1 MIILYG
7 LPVST
12 YTAKLRLA
20 LHWRG
25 IAYEE
30 RAPEG
35 SYRSPAWRQ
44 KVPMGTIPAIEHEGF
59 FLAESES
66 ILEYLEEVFPQR
78 RLLPE
83 GAQQRGRVRMLAR
96 LHDLHVEPRVRALF
110 PLISQ
115 RNLRPQLP
123 ALLEALQDKL
133 ERLGEVVEAGPYIA
147 GAQPS
152 LADCGFAVS
161 LPLAQRLLE
170 VMGQK
175 LILPTALAPWAEALA
190 RDPAA
195 QAALTPWRIATES
208 WLEAASPSS

>member
-30 RAPEG
+30 REPDG
-35 SYRSPAWRQ
+35 GYRSQSWRH

-59 FLAESES
+59 FLAESEA

-78 RLLPE
+78 RLLPN
-83 GAQQRGRVRMLAR
+83 GAQQRAQVRMLAR

-110 PLISQ
+110 PLIRQ
-115 RNLRPQLP
+115 RELRPQLP
-123 ALLEALQDKL
+123 ALLAALQDKL
-133 ERLGEVVEAGPYIA
+133 ERLGEVVRPGPYMAGPA
-147 GAQPS
+147 PS

-170 VMGQK
+170 VMGHS
-175 LILPTALAPWAEALA
+175 LSLPPALAPWTEALA
-190 RDPAA
+190 RDAAA
-195 QAALTPWRIATES
+195 QAALTPWKNATDA